1 MSNDKAK
8 EQLAFV
14 QSDLEKASSNPN
26 IDWIIPFF
34 HRIMYYE
41 GGGDSLVNP
50 FDHNLVD
57 IYHPL
62 FEKYGVNLVLDAHTH
77 TYERTYPLRINSE
90 GSEAPIVT
98 SNDLSNYRSVDGLV
112 IATVGTAGAKPTN
125 AHVADELV
133 AVQYENLFG
142 FLNVDVSADGT
153 KLVGTFYDNNGDGEI
168 KDQFTI
174 TKSSVTI
181 EEEEEEEEDDDD
193 QIGIEDELEDES
205 EDVDGED
212 EVSIAASDEENGNE
226 EFGEE
231 DVDEDDD
238 DNIGFDIDDSILV
251 TETSSDEE

>member
-1 MSNDKAK
+1 
-8 EQLAFV
+8 
-14 QSDLEKASSNPN
+14 
-26 IDWIIPFF
+26 
-34 HRIMYYE
+34 MYYE
-41 GGGDSLVNP
+41 SEGGLVDT

-112 IATVGTAGAKPTN
+112 IATVGTGGAKPTN
-125 AHVADELV
+125 AHVANELV

-168 KDQFTI
+168 RDQFTI

-181 EEEEEEEEDDDD
+181 EEEEEEEDDDD

>member
-1 MSNDKAK
+1 M
-8 EQLAFV
+8 V
-14 QSDLEKASSNPN
+14 Y
-26 IDWIIPFF
+26 IGIIPFF
-34 HRIMYYE
+34 HRITYSDCACSIDKYPNCKC
-41 GGGDSLVNP
+41 SLVSP
-50 FDHNLVD
+50 FDRTLAD

-62 FEKYGVNLVLDAHTH
+62 FEKYGVNLVLQAHTH

-90 GSEAPIVT
+90 DGEGPIVT

-112 IATVGTAGAKPTN
+112 IATVGTGGAHPTN
-125 AHVADELV
+125 VHIANELA

-168 KDQFTI
+168 RDQFTI

-181 EEEEEEEEDDDD
+181 EEEEDDDDD

-226 EFGEE
+226 EFSEE
-231 DVDEDDD
+231 ESDDD
-238 DNIGFDIDDSILV
+238 GGDGD
-251 TETSSDEE
+251 TAE